1 VYVLRCSDGSLYTG
15 ITNDL
20 PRRLSVH
27 QAGKGGAY
35 TRSRRPVR
43 VVYTEPRSTRG
54 AALRR
59 EAELKRLP
67 RSAKL
72 SLIRRHR

>member
-1 VYVLRCSDGSLYTG
+1 
-15 ITNDL
+15 
-20 PRRLSVH
+20 
-27 QAGKGGAY
+27 
-35 TRSRRPVR
+35 
-43 VVYTEPRSTRG
+43 VYTERRSTRG